1 MFIIPAIDIK
11 DGKCVRLRQGLV
23 DQQTI
28 YGDDPAAMAEKWQ
41 AAGAQ
46 WLHVVDLDG
55 AFEKKPVNVKAIE
68 KIRQNLT
75 IPMQLGGGLRTIENL
90 TMYFSMGVDRL
101 ILGTTVLKNREVTQQ
116 ALERFPGKIAIAL
129 DARDGKLASEGWVEM
144 SSNNAL
150 DVAKALSPLGPAAFI
165 YTDIHRDGMQ
175 TGPNIASTRLLAQAV
190 KTPVIAS
197 GGVNSIQGHRK
208 SDTFRARR
216 GYWRDHRQGLICRD
230 FGFSGSLAISNQTEK
245 VDLHK
250 QQCQVQHPTKYDHGL
265 VQSQKNSYLET
276 Y

>member
-23 DQQTI
+23 DQKTV

-75 IPMQLGGGLRTIENL
+75 IPMQLGGGLRTMENL
-90 TMYFSMGVDRL
+90 TMYFSMGIDRL
-101 ILGTTVLKNREVTQQ
+101 ILGTTVLKNHEVTQQ

-129 DARDGKLASEGWVEM
+129 DARDGKLASEGWVET

-150 DVAKALSPLGPAAFI
+150 DVAKALSPLGPAVFI
-165 YTDIHRDGMQ
+165 YTDIQRDGMQ

-190 KTPVIAS
+190 STPVIAS
-197 GGVNSIQGHRK
+197 GGVSTIKDIEN
-208 SDTFRARR
+208 
-216 GYWRDHRQGLICRD
+216 LIPLGQDGVIGVITGKALYSGTLD
-230 FGFSGSLAISNQTEK
+230 FQEALHLVATTEK
-245 VDLHK
+245 
-250 QQCQVQHPTKYDHGL
+250 
-265 VQSQKNSYLET
+265 S
-276 Y
+276 